1 MNNVR
6 RETVL
11 KIVGLLRTNFGKGFT
26 ILEISKLLKI
36 GYRPAYN
43 HISELEEKKAII
55 TKKVGS
61 SKQCFLD
68 LGNAQSRHFLQE
80 VDLARKEELYKSNQK
95 LKTILE
101 EIIQKIASQ
110 ITASLHSVIL
120 FGSHAKG
127 TATKSSDVDL
137 LFIVSNIKDKSVRE
151 KIERECA
158 SYQHSHN
165 VKVSPLITDIE
176 EFKKMLKSK
185 EMNVGKEAKE
195 YGIAVYGSEQFW
207 RLISWQE

>member
-1 MNNVR
+1 MR
-6 RETVL
+6 GETVL
-11 KIVGLLRTNFGKGFT
+11 KIVGLLRRDLGKGFT

-43 HISELEEKKAII
+43 HISELGDKNII
-55 TKKVGS
+55 LITKVGS
-61 SKQCFLD
+61 SKQCFLN
-68 LGNAQSRHFLQE
+68 LEKAQARHYLQE
-80 VDLARKEELYKSNQK
+80 VDLVRKEELYKGNTK

-101 EIIQKIASQ
+101 EIMPKITNQ

-120 FGSHAKG
+120 FGSHAQG
-127 TATKSSDVDL
+127 TATKSSDIDL
-137 LFIVSNIKDKSVRE
+137 LFIVSDIKDKSIRG

-165 VKVSPLITDIE
+165 VKISPLITDIE
-176 EFKKMLKSK
+176 EFRKMLKSK
-185 EMNVGKEAKE
+185 EINVGKEAKD
-195 YGIAVYGSEQFW
+195 YGIALYGSEQFW